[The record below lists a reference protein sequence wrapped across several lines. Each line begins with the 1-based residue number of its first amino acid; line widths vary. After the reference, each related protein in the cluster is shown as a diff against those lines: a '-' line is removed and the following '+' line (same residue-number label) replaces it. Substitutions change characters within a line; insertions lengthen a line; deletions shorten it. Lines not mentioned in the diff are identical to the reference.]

1 MFEQKHSEDVFL
13 ELGSN
18 PSGLSA
24 AEAADRLA
32 RDGENALKEKDP
44 PTRLQ
49 TFLAQ
54 LKDPMIYILLG
65 AAAISVFL
73 KEYSDAVIILCV
85 VLLNAVVGMVQE
97 GKAQRALEALKQMSS
112 PTATVRRNGIVSEIP
127 AAQLVKGD
135 VVLLDAGRVVPADLR
150 LTTTASL
157 KVDESAL
164 TGESVPVE
172 KDAKFLAEGEI
183 PLGDRINMAYSS
195 TSVTYGRGEGVVIAT
210 AADTEIGRIAAML
223 ESSTDEL
230 TPLQKS
236 LAVLGKML
244 GIIAIVLC
252 VALFGIAILQK
263 RDIIEMLLT
272 AISLAVAAVPE
283 GLPAVV
289 TIVLAIGVQRM
300 VKVNSIVR
308 RLPAVETLGA
318 VSVVCSDKTG
328 TLTQNKMTV
337 IQVMSNGNVKPV
349 AELNA
354 ESDRLFLDGFVL
366 CNDASTANGSRI
378 GDPTELALLDMG
390 APLSLTREG
399 IEETAPRI
407 NEQAFDSDRK
417 LMTTVHRRGEE
428 IAAYTKGAVDQ
439 LLPHCVSICENGVT
453 RAITEED
460 KKRILGAA
468 SDMSKQA
475 LRVLALAVKYGDSTA
490 TEEELTFVGLVG
502 MIDPA
507 RPEAKAS
514 VANFRK
520 AGITTIMITGD
531 HRDTAFAIAKELG
544 IAEQESQCITGEEL
558 DSMTQEQLNAR
569 VLDLRVFARVSPTH
583 KVRIVQAFKS
593 HNKVVSMTGDGVND
607 APSLKAADIGV
618 AMGITGTDVAKGAAD
633 MVLTDDNF
641 STIEKAIEEG
651 RGIYANIKKT
661 VIFLLGSNLGEVTAM
676 FGAIVVGL
684 ASPLKAVHILWVN
697 LITDSLP
704 ALALGADEKPRGIME
719 RQPRSEKDGL
729 FSGGGLFLTIFYG
742 ILIALMT
749 VSAFLYIP
757 VSQLLASGTPINVA
771 SLDALLVGDLLTK
784 AQTFAFTTLAVSQL
798 WHSLGMRDVD
808 TSIFITLRHQNK
820 LMFLSFGIG
829 LLLQVC
835 ATEIPLFAGVF
846 GTATLAFSEWLSL
859 IVFAM
864 LPLLFH
870 EIFVPIRK
878 ALGVSHHA

>member
-490 TEEELTFVGLVG
+490 TEEELIFVGLVG

-757 VSQLLASGTPINVA
+757 ISQLLASGTPINIA

-820 LMFLSFGIG
+820 LMFLSFGVG

>member
-223 ESSTDEL
+223 ESSTAEL

-757 VSQLLASGTPINVA
+757 ISQLLASGTPINIA
-771 SLDALLVGDLLTK
+771 SL
-784 AQTFAFTTLAVSQL
+784 
-798 WHSLGMRDVD
+798 
-808 TSIFITLRHQNK
+808 
-820 LMFLSFGIG
+820 
-829 LLLQVC
+829 
-835 ATEIPLFAGVF
+835 
-846 GTATLAFSEWLSL
+846 
-859 IVFAM
+859 
-864 LPLLFH
+864 
-870 EIFVPIRK
+870 
-878 ALGVSHHA
+878 

>member
-453 RAITEED
+453 RAITAED

-820 LMFLSFGIG
+820 LMFLSFGVG